1 MTHVQ
6 KTGPEKDLD
15 EEGDVVIDK
24 VELLGRMLIAAAG
37 PIRARMCLQVSGV
50 DWNEITSRGR
60 RSSERDQGLESMLG
74 AAAPVSL
81 RSSRKAWY
89 HEGSLIRKI
98 SKNISRRHSCGRGW
112 SIMAG
117 VSPPDR

>member
-37 PIRARMCLQVSGV
+37 PIRAQMCLQVFGV

-60 RSSERDQGLESMLG
+60 RSSERTKGW
-74 AAAPVSL
+74 
-81 RSSRKAWY
+81 KAY
-89 HEGSLIRKI
+89 SERPHL
-98 SKNISRRHSCGRGW
+98 
-112 SIMAG
+112 
-117 VSPPDR
+117 